1 MRVESLAFS
10 GAGWQPGWQPARYP
24 EGAPF
29 TAAAPCKRGSLA
41 DCQSTAAYQA
51 APQRGLHFDVAR
63 RTTPDSAPEL
73 VLLGLALT
81 VQTGVFKNMSATAL
95 GGGATVP
102 LKGPTEPRLRSR
114 IAPLDGIRGIASLMV
129 FFFHVP
135 HLAATPGSLLSRWQL
150 LSSVGWSGVDLFFV
164 LSGFLI
170 TGILLD
176 NCNSERYFGTFYR
189 RRIHRIFPLYYLLLA
204 IYAVCLAARVHL
216 FDLFSSAPPV
226 WWYFAGLQNFAMAAA
241 GTYGGVW
248 LAGTWS
254 LAIEEQFYLLLPAA
268 VYYIRSPK
276 TLARIALALIV
287 VAPLLRLLVEAVW
300 PQNAFMET
308 YLLLPTR
315 IDTIS
320 VGVLLACAYR
330 SESAWKWATRLF
342 PWVLV
347 VFGALVLRMI
357 YLRVNGSALSYTFYA
372 LFYGS
377 VVVSALYNPVSAWAH
392 FLSLP
397 VMRYLGKISYCT
409 YLVHHIALRLAFQ
422 WVGGSRSS
430 VKLALVS
437 LVVAAAATLAISAA
451 SFHFLEGP
459 LIRRGHRYSY

>member
-1 MRVESLAFS
+1 M
-10 GAGWQPGWQPARYP
+10 
-24 EGAPF
+24 
-29 TAAAPCKRGSLA
+29 
-41 DCQSTAAYQA
+41 ST
-51 APQRGLHFDVAR
+51 
-63 RTTPDSAPEL
+63 
-73 VLLGLALT
+73 
-81 VQTGVFKNMSATAL
+81 TAL

-330 SESAWKWATRLF
+330 SESAWKCSRARGSSRCGTRCF
-342 PWVLV
+342 
-347 VFGALVLRMI
+347 R
-357 YLRVNGSALSYTFYA
+357 
-372 LFYGS
+372 
-377 VVVSALYNPVSAWAH
+377 
-392 FLSLP
+392 
-397 VMRYLGKISYCT
+397 
-409 YLVHHIALRLAFQ
+409 Q
-422 WVGGSRSS
+422 WR
-430 VKLALVS
+430 
-437 LVVAAAATLAISAA
+437 
-451 SFHFLEGP
+451 
-459 LIRRGHRYSY
+459 RRGAANGRRASSPAYAMSGCCGNHSRIWKRRPRRWRRTCRMRCCCWISMVRCG